1 MRFSTS
7 AIVAFATS
15 FAFVAAQDLSQVPSC
30 AIPCFATAIQG
41 SGCSISDIK
50 CQCTTGAE
58 KIAASLLQCAPQKCS
73 AGDIAKLEP
82 AVSGLCSAAGVTL
95 SNIPTALP
103 SSGAAAST
111 GAAASATAS
120 GSGSASRPAS
130 ASATL
135 AQSTGAAS
143 ANGVAF
149 GAVAMGLAAFAL

>member
-15 FAFVAAQDLSQVPSC
+15 FAFVAAQDLSTVPSC
-30 AIPCFATAIQG
+30 AIPCFATAIQS

-58 KIAASLLQCAPQKCS
+58 KIAASLLTCAPQKCS

-95 SNIPTALP
+95 SNIPTAVP
-103 SSGAAAST
+103 TSGAAST

-120 GSGSASRPAS
+120 GSMSRPAS

-143 ANGVAF
+143 ANVVGL